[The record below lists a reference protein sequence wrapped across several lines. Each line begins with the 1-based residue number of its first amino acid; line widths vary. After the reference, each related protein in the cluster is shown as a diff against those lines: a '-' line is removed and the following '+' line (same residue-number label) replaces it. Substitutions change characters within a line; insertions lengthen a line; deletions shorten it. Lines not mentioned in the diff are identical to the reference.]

1 MDNIQTNDESQEL
14 NPQDTEVVAEREEE
28 KVSIRDALSR
38 QLKGTDDASENDEN
52 TSLENEETTSVDQ
65 AEQQVEAAVERIP
78 VVPPADMNK
87 AEKDAFL
94 NPTPQNAH
102 VLQQYMNR
110 RAYELRSDHQR
121 HMVEIEQMKSQ
132 TAGVLDTIKQYESDY
147 AKQGISLGDIA
158 KRSIAWDQAMKADP
172 VQTALEWLD
181 SYGIGIEDLTQS
193 QQQQLIQQ
201 GYQQQPQQ
209 NYLTREEAERI
220 AEEKFQTYQEQQ
232 QQNAVAYYN
241 ERVVESFMS
250 AKPLFRDPE
259 TASQLEAEMAPI
271 VSALTGTGRYSSPE
285 EILETAYN
293 YVVAGNPT
301 FSSLNQA
308 MTAKVVMDQKQAAA
322 QKAKSASRSISG
334 SAGSGTP
341 RVQTKD
347 LRDNLR
353 RRFGG
358 EQHKANGCPVGINF
372 KDN

>member
-1 MDNIQTNDESQEL
+1 MDNVEQENL
-14 NPQDTEVVAEREEE
+14 EPQDTEVVADREEE
-28 KVSIRDALSR
+28 KVSIRDALSK
-38 QLKGTDDASENDEN
+38 QFKKEDDAVVSEAPEHNN
-52 TSLENEETTSVDQ
+52 SEETED
-65 AEQQVEAAVERIP
+65 VEAASAVVERIP

-87 AEKDAFL
+87 AEKEAFI
-94 NPTPQNAH
+94 NPTPENSH
-102 VLQQYMNR
+102 ILQQYMNR
-110 RAYELRSDHQR
+110 RSYELRSDHQR

-132 TAGVLDTIKQYESDY
+132 TSSVLDAIKQYEPDY

-181 SYGIGIEDLTQS
+181 SYGLDVNDLTQS
-193 QQQQLIQQ
+193 QQQAIQQ
-201 GYQQQPQQ
+201 GYQPQQQ
-209 NYLTREEAERI
+209 NYLTREDAERI
-220 AEEKFQTYQEQQ
+220 AEEKFQSYQQEQQ
-232 QQNAVAYYN
+232 QSAVAYYN
-241 ERVVESFMS
+241 ERIVESFVA

-271 VSALTGTGRYSSPE
+271 VSALTSTGKYSSPQ

-301 FSSLNQA
+301 FSGLNQA
-308 MTAKVVMDQKQAAA
+308 MTAKVVMDQKQAVV

-341 RVQTKD
+341 KVVSKD

-358 EQHKANGCPVGINF
+358 
-372 KDN
+372 D

>member
-1 MDNIQTNDESQEL
+1 MDNLETNVEPDL
-14 NPQDTEVVAEREEE
+14 TPQDTEVVAEREEA
-28 KVSIRDALSR
+28 KVSIRQALSK
-38 QLKGTDDASENDEN
+38 QFKKEDDAVVSDAPEHNDPEADDESE
-52 TSLENEETTSVDQ
+52 
-65 AEQQVEAAVERIP
+65 AIEAAPEVERIP

-94 NPTPQNAH
+94 NPTPANAH

-121 HMVEIEQMKSQ
+121 HMVEVEQLKKQ
-132 TAGVLDTIKQYESDY
+132 TSSIVDTIKEYENDY

-158 KRSIAWDQAMKADP
+158 KRSVAWDRAMQNNP

-181 SYGIGIEDLTQS
+181 SYGLTLDDLTAS
-193 QQQQLIQQ
+193 QQQALQQ
-201 GYQQQPQQ
+201 GYQPQQQ

-220 AEEKFQTYQEQQ
+220 ADEKFQSYQQ
-232 QQNAVAYYN
+232 QQQQSAVAYYN

-271 VSALTGTGRYSSPE
+271 VSALTGTGKYSSPE

-301 FSSLNQA
+301 FSSLNSA
-308 MTAKVVMDQKQAAA
+308 MTAKVVMDQKQAVV

-341 RVQTKD
+341 KVVSKD

-358 EQHKANGCPVGINF
+358 DQLKANLVVL
-372 KDN
+372 

>member
-1 MDNIQTNDESQEL
+1 MDNVEQENL
-14 NPQDTEVVAEREEE
+14 EPQDTEVVADREEE
-28 KVSIRDALSR
+28 KVSIRDALSK
-38 QLKGTDDASENDEN
+38 QFKKEDDAVVSEAPEHNN
-52 TSLENEETTSVDQ
+52 PEETED
-65 AEQQVEAAVERIP
+65 VEAASAVVERIP

-87 AEKDAFL
+87 AEKEAFI
-94 NPTPQNAH
+94 NPTPENSH
-102 VLQQYMNR
+102 ILQQYMNR
-110 RAYELRSDHQR
+110 RSYELRSDHQR

-132 TAGVLDTIKQYESDY
+132 TSSVLDAIKQYEPDY
-147 AKQGISLGDIA
+147 ARQGISLGDIA

-181 SYGIGIEDLTQS
+181 SYGLDINDLTQS
-193 QQQQLIQQ
+193 QQQAIQQ
-201 GYQQQPQQ
+201 GYQPQQQ

-220 AEEKFQTYQEQQ
+220 AEEKFQSYQQEQQ
-232 QQNAVAYYN
+232 QSAVAYYN
-241 ERVVESFMS
+241 ERIVESFVA

-271 VSALTGTGRYSSPE
+271 VSALTSTGKYSSPQ

-301 FSSLNQA
+301 FSGLNQA
-308 MTAKVVMDQKQAAA
+308 MTAKVVMDQKQAVV

-334 SAGSGTP
+334 SAGSGAQ
-341 RVQTKD
+341 RVVSKD

-358 EQHKANGCPVGINF
+358 
-372 KDN
+372 D

>member
-1 MDNIQTNDESQEL
+1 MV
-14 NPQDTEVVAEREEE
+14 EVE
-28 KVSIRDALSR
+28 
-38 QLKGTDDASENDEN
+38 QLKKQTSSIVDAIKEYEN
-52 TSLENEETTSVDQ
+52 
-65 AEQQVEAAVERIP
+65 
-78 VVPPADMNK
+78 
-87 AEKDAFL
+87 
-94 NPTPQNAH
+94 
-102 VLQQYMNR
+102 
-110 RAYELRSDHQR
+110 
-121 HMVEIEQMKSQ
+121 
-132 TAGVLDTIKQYESDY
+132 DY

-158 KRSIAWDQAMKADP
+158 KRSIAWDRAMQNNP

-181 SYGIGIEDLTQS
+181 SYGLTIDDLTAS
-193 QQQQLIQQ
+193 QQQALQQ
-201 GYQQQPQQ
+201 GYQQPQQQQ

-220 AEEKFQTYQEQQ
+220 AEEKFQSYQQ
-232 QQNAVAYYN
+232 QQQQSAVAYYN

-271 VSALTGTGRYSSPE
+271 VSALTSTGKYSSPE

-308 MTAKVVMDQKQAAA
+308 MTAKVVMDQKQAAV
-322 QKAKSASRSISG
+322 QKAKTASRSISG

-341 RVQTKD
+341 KVVSKD

-358 EQHKANGCPVGINF
+358 
-372 KDN
+372 D

>member
-358 EQHKANGCPVGINF
+358 E
-372 KDN
+372 

>member
-1 MDNIQTNDESQEL
+1 MDNMETNTDQDL
-14 NPQDTEVVAEREEE
+14 TPQDTEIVAERGEA
-28 KVSIRDALSR
+28 KVSIRQALSN
-38 QLKGTDDASENDEN
+38 QFKKEDDAIVSNAPEHNNPETEDASEVSG
-52 TSLENEETTSVDQ
+52 TNEASPEI
-65 AEQQVEAAVERIP
+65 ERIP

-87 AEKDAFL
+87 AEKEAFL
-94 NPTPQNAH
+94 NPTPANAY

-110 RAYELRSDHQR
+110 RSYELRSDHQR
-121 HMVEIEQMKSQ
+121 HMVEVEQLKKQ
-132 TAGVLDTIKQYESDY
+132 TSGIVDTIKEYENDY
-147 AKQGISLGDIA
+147 ARQGISLGDIA
-158 KRSIAWDQAMKADP
+158 KRSVAWDRAMQNNP
-172 VQTALEWLD
+172 VQTAFEWLD
-181 SYGIGIEDLTQS
+181 SYGLTLNDLTTS
-193 QQQQLIQQ
+193 QQQAFQQ
-201 GYQQQPQQ
+201 GQYQPQQPEQ
-209 NYLTREEAERI
+209 NYLTREEAEQI
-220 AEEKFQTYQEQQ
+220 ADEKFQSYQQ
-232 QQNAVAYYN
+232 QQQQSAVAYYN

-271 VSALTGTGRYSSPE
+271 VSALTGTGKYSSPE

-308 MTAKVVMDQKQAAA
+308 MTAKVVMDQKYAVV

-341 RVQTKD
+341 KVVSKD

-358 EQHKANGCPVGINF
+358 DQLKAIWLSC
-372 KDN
+372 K

>member
-1 MDNIQTNDESQEL
+1 MDNVEQENL
-14 NPQDTEVVAEREEE
+14 EPQDTEIVADREEE
-28 KVSIRDALSR
+28 KVSIRDALSK
-38 QLKGTDDASENDEN
+38 QFKKEDDTVVSDALEHNDP
-52 TSLENEETTSVDQ
+52 EETE
-65 AEQQVEAAVERIP
+65 AVEAAPAVVERIP

-87 AEKDAFL
+87 AEKEAFL
-94 NPTPQNAH
+94 NPTPENSH
-102 VLQQYMNR
+102 ILQQYMNR
-110 RAYELRSDHQR
+110 RSYELRSDHQR
-121 HMVEIEQMKSQ
+121 HMVEIEQMKNQ
-132 TAGVLDTIKQYESDY
+132 TSSVLDAIKQYEPDY

-181 SYGIGIEDLTQS
+181 SYGLDVNDLTQS
-193 QQQQLIQQ
+193 QQQAIQQ
-201 GYQQQPQQ
+201 GYQPQQQ

-220 AEEKFQTYQEQQ
+220 AEEKFQSYQQEQQ
-232 QQNAVAYYN
+232 QSAVAYYN
-241 ERVVESFMS
+241 ERIVESFVA

-271 VSALTGTGRYSSPE
+271 VSALTSTGKYSSPQ

-301 FSSLNQA
+301 FSGLNQA
-308 MTAKVVMDQKQAAA
+308 MTAKVVMDQKQAVV

-334 SAGSGTP
+334 SAGSGAQ
-341 RVQTKD
+341 RVVSKD

-358 EQHKANGCPVGINF
+358 
-372 KDN
+372 D

>member
-1 MDNIQTNDESQEL
+1 MDNVETNTEQEL
-14 NPQDTEVVAEREEE
+14 TPQDTEIVAERDEE
-28 KVSIRDALSR
+28 KVSIREALSK
-38 QLKGTDDASENDEN
+38 QFKKEDDAIVSDAPEHNNPE
-52 TSLENEETTSVDQ
+52 TEEVQ
-65 AEQQVEAAVERIP
+65 AVETAPEVERIP

-87 AEKDAFL
+87 AEKEAFL
-94 NPTPQNAH
+94 NPTPANAH
-102 VLQQYMNR
+102 ILQQYMNR

-121 HMVEIEQMKSQ
+121 HVVELEQMKNQ
-132 TAGVLDTIKQYESDY
+132 TSSVLDAIKEYENDY
-147 AKQGISLGDIA
+147 ARQGISLGDIA
-158 KRSIAWDQAMKADP
+158 KRSIAWDKAMQNNP

-181 SYGIGIEDLTQS
+181 SYGLTLDDLTQ
-193 QQQQLIQQ
+193 QQQQALYQDYQPQQ
-201 GYQQQPQQ
+201 QQ

-220 AEEKFQTYQEQQ
+220 AEEKFQAYQQ
-232 QQNAVAYYN
+232 QQQQSAVAYYN

-250 AKPLFRDPE
+250 AKPLFRDAE

-271 VSALTGTGRYSSPE
+271 VSALTSTGKYSSPE

-308 MTAKVVMDQKQAAA
+308 MTAKVVMDQKQAAV

-341 RVQTKD
+341 KVVSKD

-358 EQHKANGCPVGINF
+358 E
-372 KDN
+372 

>member
-1 MDNIQTNDESQEL
+1 MDNVEIDVEQDLT
-14 NPQDTEVVAEREEE
+14 PQDTEVVAEREQAS
-28 KVSIRDALSR
+28 VSIRQALSK
-38 QLKGTDDASENDEN
+38 QFKKEDDAIVSDAPEHNDPETEEESE
-52 TSLENEETTSVDQ
+52 
-65 AEQQVEAAVERIP
+65 AVEAAPEVERIP

-87 AEKDAFL
+87 AEKEAFL
-94 NPTPQNAH
+94 NPTPANAH

-121 HMVEIEQMKSQ
+121 HMVEVEQLKKQ
-132 TAGVLDTIKQYESDY
+132 TSSIVDTIKEYENDY
-147 AKQGISLGDIA
+147 ARQGISLGDIA
-158 KRSIAWDQAMKADP
+158 KRSVAWDRAMQNNP

-181 SYGIGIEDLTQS
+181 SYGLTLDDLTAT
-193 QQQQLIQQ
+193 QQQAFQQ
-201 GYQQQPQQ
+201 GYQQPQQ

-220 AEEKFQTYQEQQ
+220 ADDKFKSYQQ
-232 QQNAVAYYN
+232 QQEQSAVAYYN

-271 VSALTGTGRYSSPE
+271 VSALTGTGKYSSPE

-301 FSSLNQA
+301 FSSLNSA
-308 MTAKVVMDQKQAAA
+308 MTAKVVMDQKQAAV
-322 QKAKSASRSISG
+322 QRAKSASRSISG

-341 RVQTKD
+341 KVVSKD

-358 EQHKANGCPVGINF
+358 
-372 KDN
+372 D

>member
-1 MDNIQTNDESQEL
+1 MDNVEQENL
-14 NPQDTEVVAEREEE
+14 EPQDTEIVADREEE
-28 KVSIRDALSR
+28 KVSIRDALSK
-38 QLKGTDDASENDEN
+38 QFKKEDDAVVSEAPEHNDP
-52 TSLENEETTSVDQ
+52 EETE
-65 AEQQVEAAVERIP
+65 AVEAASAIVERIP

-87 AEKDAFL
+87 AEKEAFL
-94 NPTPQNAH
+94 NPTPENSH
-102 VLQQYMNR
+102 ILQQYMNR
-110 RAYELRSDHQR
+110 RSYELRSDHQR
-121 HMVEIEQMKSQ
+121 HMVEIEQMKNQ
-132 TAGVLDTIKQYESDY
+132 TSSVLDAIKQYEPDY

-181 SYGIGIEDLTQS
+181 SYGLDINDLTQS
-193 QQQQLIQQ
+193 QQQAIQQ
-201 GYQQQPQQ
+201 GYQPQQQ

-220 AEEKFQTYQEQQ
+220 AEEKFQSYQQEQQ
-232 QQNAVAYYN
+232 QSAVAYYN
-241 ERVVESFMS
+241 ERTVESFIA

-271 VSALTGTGRYSSPE
+271 VSALTSTGKYSSPQ

-301 FSSLNQA
+301 FSGLNQA
-308 MTAKVVMDQKQAAA
+308 MTAKVVMDQKQAVV
-322 QKAKSASRSISG
+322 QRAKSASRSISG

-341 RVQTKD
+341 KVVSKD

-358 EQHKANGCPVGINF
+358 
-372 KDN
+372 D

>member
-1 MDNIQTNDESQEL
+1 MDNVEQENL
-14 NPQDTEVVAEREEE
+14 EPQDTEIVADREEE
-28 KVSIRDALSR
+28 KVSIRDALSK
-38 QLKGTDDASENDEN
+38 QFKKEDDAVVSEAPEHNDP
-52 TSLENEETTSVDQ
+52 EETE
-65 AEQQVEAAVERIP
+65 AVEAASAIVERIP

-87 AEKDAFL
+87 AEKEAFL
-94 NPTPQNAH
+94 NPTPENSH
-102 VLQQYMNR
+102 ILQQYMNR
-110 RAYELRSDHQR
+110 RSYELRSDHQR
-121 HMVEIEQMKSQ
+121 HMVEIEQMKNQ
-132 TAGVLDTIKQYESDY
+132 TSSVLDAIKQYEPDY

-181 SYGIGIEDLTQS
+181 SYGLDINDLTQS
-193 QQQQLIQQ
+193 QQQAIQQ
-201 GYQQQPQQ
+201 GYQPQQQ

-220 AEEKFQTYQEQQ
+220 AEEKFQSYQQEQQ
-232 QQNAVAYYN
+232 QSAVAYYN
-241 ERVVESFMS
+241 ERIVESFVA

-271 VSALTGTGRYSSPE
+271 VSALTSTGKYSSPQ

-301 FSSLNQA
+301 FSGLNQA
-308 MTAKVVMDQKQAAA
+308 MTAKVVMDQKQAVV
-322 QKAKSASRSISG
+322 QRAKSASRSISG

-341 RVQTKD
+341 KVVSKD

-358 EQHKANGCPVGINF
+358 
-372 KDN
+372 D

>member
-1 MDNIQTNDESQEL
+1 MDNVETSVEEHQDLTPE
-14 NPQDTEVVAEREEE
+14 DTEIVPEREEE
-28 KVSIRDALSR
+28 KVSIRQALSR
-38 QLKGTDDASENDEN
+38 QFKKEDDAIVSDAPEHNN
-52 TSLENEETTSVDQ
+52 PENEEVK
-65 AEQQVEAAVERIP
+65 VEANEQPAVQEAQVERIP

-87 AEKDAFL
+87 AEKEAFL

-102 VLQQYMNR
+102 ILQQYMNR

-121 HMVEIEQMKSQ
+121 HMVEIEQMKNQ
-132 TAGVLDTIKQYESDY
+132 TSSVLDTIKQYESDY

-181 SYGIGIEDLTQS
+181 SYGLSIEDLTQ
-193 QQQQLIQQ
+193 QQQQALQQ
-201 GYQQQPQQ
+201 GYQQPQQ

-220 AEEKFQTYQEQQ
+220 ADEKFKAYQQ
-232 QQNAVAYYN
+232 QQEKSAVAYYN

-271 VSALTGTGRYSSPE
+271 VSALTSTGKYSSPE

-308 MTAKVVMDQKQAAA
+308 MAAKTVMNQKQAEV

-341 RVQTKD
+341 KIVSKD

-358 EQHKANGCPVGINF
+358 
-372 KDN
+372 D

>member
-14 NPQDTEVVAEREEE
+14 NPHDTEIVAEREEE

-52 TSLENEETTSVDQ
+52 TLLDNEETTSVDQ

-147 AKQGISLGDIA
+147 AKQGISLGDVA

-358 EQHKANGCPVGINF
+358 E
-372 KDN
+372 

>member
-1 MDNIQTNDESQEL
+1 MDNVETYTEEVQDLTSE
-14 NPQDTEVVAEREEE
+14 DTEIVAERGEQE
-28 KVSIRDALSR
+28 KLSMRDALGR
-38 QLKGTDDASENDEN
+38 NFKAEDDKIVSDAPEHNNPE
-52 TSLENEETTSVDQ
+52 TEEITET
-65 AEQQVEAAVERIP
+65 VEVEPEIERIP

-94 NPTPQNAH
+94 NPTPANAH

-121 HMVEIEQMKSQ
+121 HMVEVEQLKKQ
-132 TAGVLDTIKQYESDY
+132 TSSIVDTIKEYENDY

-158 KRSIAWDQAMKADP
+158 KRSVAWDKAMQNNP

-181 SYGIGIEDLTQS
+181 SYGLTLDDLTAS
-193 QQQQLIQQ
+193 QQQALQQ
-201 GYQQQPQQ
+201 GTSQYQQPQQ

-220 AEEKFQTYQEQQ
+220 AEEKFQSYQQQQ

-241 ERVVESFMS
+241 ERAVESFMS

-271 VSALTGTGRYSSPE
+271 VQALTTTGKYSSPE
-285 EILETAYN
+285 AILETAYN

-301 FSSLNQA
+301 FSSLNSA
-308 MTAKVVMDQKQAAA
+308 MTAKVVMDQKQAVV

-334 SAGSGTP
+334 SAGSGAP
-341 RVQTKD
+341 RVVSKD

-358 EQHKANGCPVGINF
+358 DQLKANLVVL
-372 KDN
+372 